1 MMRKR
6 DFKTKTS
13 LVADVFKTFKG
24 MTLMQNNDLIK
35 NCGFGQQNWL
45 KNINLRRCQLADCIL
60 HSGLNFA
67 NLKYP
72 DNPGVEMCFEAHTNY
87 KKSTPPNL
95 PKY

>member
-60 HSGLNFA
+60 NSGHNFA

-72 DNPGVEMCFEAHTNY
+72 GNPRVEKCFEAHTNY
-87 KKSTPPNL
+87 KN
-95 PKY
+95 

>member
-1 MMRKR
+1 MTKKETFKR
-6 DFKTKTS
+6 VKS
-13 LVADVFKTFKG
+13 SVADVLKTFKG

-67 NLKYP
+67 NSKCLG
-72 DNPGVEMCFEAHTNY
+72 NPGVEMCFEAHINQ
-87 KKSTPPNL
+87 KN
-95 PKY
+95 